1 MKQIFTM
8 IIMGFLLTAGCTTPG
23 KKTAIGTGAGA
34 AGGAG
39 IGAAIGSASG
49 NAGKGAM
56 IGAAAGAILGGVIG
70 NRLDKQAKELAQYAE
85 TRRTDQGILVSLK
98 GDILFDSG
106 KAKLKPDASNK
117 VNEIG
122 AILAKYPEDR
132 IVVVG
137 HTDNVGSDE
146 YNQRLSENRANAVK
160 VQLLSKGV
168 TDENI
173 TTVGMGESQPVSPNA
188 TKEGRGQNRRV
199 ELNITIPEQ

>member
-1 MKQIFTM
+1 MIFFKKQKWSRLTGTNFVVTYSGFQPKKIECIKKGKAMKQIFTM

-23 KKTAIGTGAGA
+23 KKTAIGTGLGA

-49 NAGKGAM
+49 NAGKGAL

-70 NRLDKQAKELAQYAE
+70 NRLDKQVKELAQYAE

-106 KAKLKPDASNK
+106 KANLKPDASTQVK
-117 VNEIG
+117 EI
-122 AILAKYPEDR
+122 ATILAKYPEDR

-137 HTDNVGSDE
+137 HHKTFKISPRNHTELGGE
-146 YNQRLSENRANAVK
+146 GG
-160 VQLLSKGV
+160 KG
-168 TDENI
+168 I
-173 TTVGMGESQPVSPNA
+173 IGHFGP
-188 TKEGRGQNRRV
+188 GR
-199 ELNITIPEQ
+199 